1 MDPLSYAKIVASN
14 IRAVRGRKGLEQQDV
29 ADRMSA
35 LGFSSW
41 RLRQTVSSLEK
52 GRRRVTAEELLALSV
67 VLDTSVPVL
76 MAPSPDDT
84 SVRFGEGATVSSGFV
99 YRLIKGLNDGEVQW
113 DANTPVFV
121 GPASGAAIA
130 AGRPKPKWPPDGTPM
145 AFGNAEAMRQQAD
158 LLRQV
163 ADLSE
168 RLARYEEA
176 V

>member
-1 MDPLSYAKIVASN
+1 MDPLPYAKIVAAN

-52 GRRRVTAEELLALSV
+52 GRRRATVEELLALAC

-76 MAPSPDDT
+76 MEPSPDDRQVT
-84 SVRFGEGATVSSGFV
+84 FPEGATVSSGFV
-99 YRLIKGLNDGEVQW
+99 YRLIKGFNDGEVQW
-113 DANTPVFV
+113 DGNAPRFV
-121 GPASGAAIA
+121 GPAGQSR
-130 AGRPKPKWPPDGTPM
+130 RPKPKWPPDGTPM
-145 AFGNAEAMRQQAD
+145 AFGNEEAMRQQAA
-158 LLRQV
+158 LHRQI